1 MRRPRRCH
9 AAMPNIMLDRILD
22 TTLRE
27 GEQTPTVYFSPDE
40 KCVIAEMLYKAI
52 GRKALLEVGQ
62 PYSPK
67 YREGVEAVVKHF
79 RENGFSDAKLLGHCR
94 TVKEDVDVAR
104 ECGTWGVTVYMAA
117 SPDHLLYKLN
127 DISYEAAL
135 KRISDVI
142 RYAKDDVGF
151 EFVEYTLED
160 ATSLPASK
168 IIEVGQ
174 VARDAGADVLKIPDT
189 KGQADFDEFR
199 ALVSTLVQKLQV
211 PLDLHCHN
219 DRGLAVA
226 NSIAGLKG
234 GATSV
239 NTTVLGLGERCGIA
253 DLATLVENLESLY
266 HVETGVDRRRLPELY
281 AFVSAASGIPPS
293 PNAPVMGPFARVHKA
308 GPHQKAVL
316 RSPATYETIDWSL
329 YGLEREY
336 EFGAMQ
342 SKELLASVQNEALR
356 DAAVEAVRRLSMEKG
371 RPLRQPEVHRILE
384 QITGSKAAITAKPN
398 SSTGAVVFLKV
409 KPSCDELN
417 LVKAI
422 RKEFM
427 RHSIPVRIRD
437 ITGDW
442 DFLVDAWGV
451 ASPEQLNEITDHIRR
466 ENRDILET
474 STSIVFDEY
483 R

>member
-1 MRRPRRCH
+1 
-9 AAMPNIMLDRILD
+9 MPSIVLDRILD

-27 GEQTPTVYFSPDE
+27 GEQTPTVYFKPDE
-40 KCVIAEMLYKAI
+40 KCLIAEKLHRTV
-52 GRKALLEVGQ
+52 GRKALLEIGQ
-62 PYSPK
+62 PYSAE

-79 RENGFSDAKLLGHCR
+79 RESGLSDVRLLGHCR
-94 TVKEDVDVAR
+94 TVKEDVDVAWR
-104 ECGTWGVTVYMAA
+104 CGTWGVTVYMAA
-117 SPDHLLYKLN
+117 SQDHLLHKLN
-127 DISYEAAL
+127 DMSYEAAL
-135 KRISDVI
+135 KRIGEVVG
-142 RYAKDDVGF
+142 YAKNTVGF

-160 ATSLPASK
+160 ATSLPAK
-168 IIEVGQ
+168 RIVEVGE

-189 KGQADFDEFR
+189 KGQADFDQFKVLVS
-199 ALVSTLVQKLQV
+199 ALVRDLRV

-226 NSIAGLKG
+226 NSIAGLKA
-234 GATSV
+234 GATGV

-253 DLATLVENLESLY
+253 DLATLVEDLESLY
-266 HVETGVDRRRLPELY
+266 HVETGVDFTRLPELY
-281 AFVSAASGIPPS
+281 AFVSAASGILPS

-316 RSPATYETIDWSL
+316 RSPATYETIDWSR

-342 SKELLASVQNEALR
+342 SKELLARQLEGYDVPEGCRAEAM
-356 DAAVEAVRRLSMEKG
+356 ETIRRLSMEKG
-371 RPLRQPEVHRILE
+371 RPLREPEVYRLLE
-384 QITGSKAAITAKPN
+384 EIAGVRPEATHKVSWSA
-398 SSTGAVVFLKV
+398 SAVVFLKV
-409 KPSCDELN
+409 KPSCDELS

-442 DFLVDAWGV
+442 DFLVDASGV
-451 ASPEQLNEITDHIRR
+451 ASPEQLDEVTDHIRR
-466 ENRDILET
+466 ENREILET